1 MIIDLRV
8 EVRGERDAMASR
20 VEWDG
25 INAPLAL
32 ETQAE
37 QSCAMRA
44 GLSVRNLSSYSMER
58 GTGGEC
64 EEGSGV
70 LVCNLPPKRHQ
81 FAYFARR
88 FRSEIRVRSRLEV
101 DRCFEDQ

>member
-1 MIIDLRV
+1 MSVTLWPRV
-8 EVRGERDAMASR
+8 SSGTES
-20 VEWDG
+20 
-25 INAPLAL
+25 IAPLAL

>member
-1 MIIDLRV
+1 
-8 EVRGERDAMASR
+8 MASR

-64 EEGSGV
+64 EEGSGALVGNV
-70 LVCNLPPKRHQ
+70 LPKRHYF
-81 FAYFARR
+81 FACSGQC
-88 FRSEIRVRSRLEV
+88 FRNGIHVRSSLEAH
-101 DRCFEDQ
+101 RCCEDQ